1 MRRFKSIEG
10 RPRGRCA
17 LIHSM
22 NLRADIRHAAGSLIK
37 GASLP
42 LSSLPRR
49 RTPRNHPHGAAIP
62 SPMGVGQGVHFQRRA
77 ALVNT
82 AARVLMK
89 KDYQAASDND
99 VVRAVGMDRASLFYY
114 VSGNEE
120 LFQEV
125 IRGATLGNF
134 KLVEICDSSSQSPPE
149 KLRSFIV
156 ALMQPLERH
165 YP

>member
-1 MRRFKSIEG
+1 
-10 RPRGRCA
+10 
-17 LIHSM
+17 
-22 NLRADIRHAAGSLIK
+22 
-37 GASLP
+37 
-42 LSSLPRR
+42 
-49 RTPRNHPHGAAIP
+49 
-62 SPMGVGQGVHFQRRA
+62 MGVGQGVHFQRRA

-125 IRGATLGNF
+125 IRGGYLGQFQTRRDLRF
-134 KLVEICDSSSQSPPE
+134 KFSEPT
-149 KLRSFIV
+149 
-156 ALMQPLERH
+156 
-165 YP
+165 